1 MSYPGV
7 GITRIQFD
15 GSNLSPRPTLQVS
28 QPYAS
33 ATERGSKHPLVG
45 DKDTTFF
52 VTSAHHEEK
61 KATDYFS
68 VAFLLFSRRYAFMR
82 RQPSTPT
89 IAKPVYCAVLAQP
102 NNTIHSTL
110 LAWVEMGNA
119 ICANEA
125 T

>member
-7 GITRIQFD
+7 GIIRIQFD
-15 GSNLSPRPTLQVS
+15 GSNLSLRPTLQVS
-28 QPYAS
+28 RPYAS

-68 VAFLLFSRRYAFMR
+68 VAFLLFSRMYAFMR

-102 NNTIHSTL
+102 KSTIHNTL
-110 LAWVEMGNA
+110 LALVEMGSA
-119 ICANEA
+119 I
-125 T
+125 